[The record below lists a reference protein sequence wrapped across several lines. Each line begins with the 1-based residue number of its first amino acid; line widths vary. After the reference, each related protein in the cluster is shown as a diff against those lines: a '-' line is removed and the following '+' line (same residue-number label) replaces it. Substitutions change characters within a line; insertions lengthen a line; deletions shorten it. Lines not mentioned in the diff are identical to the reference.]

1 MIVPGL
7 AGRWHIEAW
16 LGSGGFG
23 TTFLAR
29 GDDGSPV
36 VLKQLRIDRMDD
48 WKSLELF
55 EREAQVLATL
65 AHARIPRYHDFFAF
79 DGIEALAPSELAA
92 HPRPA
97 SLVLVQGYIEGRSL
111 REAIAAGRRFEAAD
125 VERILRDLLDVLA
138 YLHGLH
144 PPVIHRD
151 IKPENVVLDTGGR
164 PHLVDFGAIQARL
177 VAPNHVASTAVGTFG
192 YVAMEQI
199 MGQARPASDLYALAM
214 TLLVSITHAAPDS
227 LPIDPHSSKV
237 DVRAASPHLPE
248 PIARTLD
255 AMLEPAVGMRVPT
268 ARAALDVLDGRT
280 THAGTQRIARMSRPG
295 LERPGGR
302 EQPAGPDRLRWVWRT
317 AMGVGLL
324 GAGLIYGLFFNALS
338 ETELVELS
346 PLWIA
351 PIAFGLTG
359 RATGRTRGVLARLG
373 LAAAGMVFAF
383 LGLAVFF
390 TLIWPSL

>member
-7 AGRWHIEAW
+7 AGRWHIEAA

-29 GDDGSPV
+29 DDSGGRV

-55 EREAQVLATL
+55 EREARVLAAL
-65 AHARIPRYHDFFAF
+65 AHPRIPRYHDFFAF
-79 DGIEALAPSELAA
+79 DGSEALAAAALAE

-97 SLVLVQGYIEGRSL
+97 SLVLVQDYIEGRSL
-111 REAIAAGRRFEAAD
+111 RAAIAAGKRFDAAEL
-125 VERILRDLLDVLA
+125 ERLLRDLLDVLS

-151 IKPENVVLDTGGR
+151 IKPENVVLDAAGR

-177 VAPNHVASTAVGTFG
+177 LAPDQMASTAVGTFG
-192 YVAMEQI
+192 YVPMEQI

-214 TLLVSITHAAPDS
+214 TLLVAITHAAPDS
-227 LPIDPHSSKV
+227 LPIDSHTSKV
-237 DVRAASPHLPE
+237 DVRAASPHLPAH
-248 PIARTLD
+248 IARALD
-255 AMLEPAVGMRVPT
+255 AMLEPAVGMRVAT
-268 ARAALDVLDGRT
+268 ARAALDVLDGRAS
-280 THAGTQRIARMSRPG
+280 HAGTQRLARTPRASR
-295 LERPGGR
+295 
-302 EQPAGPDRLRWVWRT
+302 PDRLRWVWRT
-317 AMGVGLL
+317 AMGAGVVGAGVLYGLL
-324 GAGLIYGLFFNALS
+324 FNELS

-351 PIAFGLTG
+351 PIAFGITG
-359 RATGRTRGVLARLG
+359 SATLRARRGLARLG

-383 LGLAVFF
+383 LVLAVFF

>member
-1 MIVPGL
+1 MMVPGL

-29 GDDGSPV
+29 GDDGGPV
-36 VLKQLRIDRMDD
+36 VLKQLRIDRMAD

-55 EREAQVLATL
+55 EREAQVLASL
-65 AHARIPRYHDFFAF
+65 AHPRIPRYHDFFAF
-79 DGIEALAPSELAA
+79 DGSQALAAAALAA

-111 REAIAAGRRFEAAD
+111 REAIAAGKRFEA
-125 VERILRDLLDVLA
+125 VEIERILRDLLEVLA

-177 VAPNHVASTAVGTFG
+177 LAPDHVASTAVGTFG
-192 YVAMEQI
+192 YVPMEQI

-227 LPIDPHSSKV
+227 LPIDPHTSKV
-237 DVRAASPHLPE
+237 DVRAASPHLPAH
-248 PIARTLD
+248 IARTLD
-255 AMLEPAVGMRVPT
+255 AMLEPAVGMRVAS

-280 THAGTQRIARMSRPG
+280 THTGTQRIARMSRPG
-295 LERPGGR
+295 HER
-302 EQPAGPDRLRWVWRT
+302 PAGPDRLRWVWRT
-317 AMGVGLL
+317 AMGAGLL
-324 GAGLIYGLFFNALS
+324 GAGVLYGLLFNELS

-351 PIAFGLTG
+351 PVAFGLAG
-359 RATGRTRGVLARLG
+359 RATLRTRGVWARLG
-373 LAAAGMVFAF
+373 LAATGMVFAF

-390 TLIWPSL
+390 TLVWPSL